1 MQLSF
6 SNSLSGLYKL
16 LAFVQTVFPCLK
28 EKNFA
33 HIFVVLYRFVSSI
46 AFFKAKGIYYIPMAM
61 RLMMCTS
68 FNDVNVTKN
77 RRLVELAKTILL
89 GSFIYCRILNTDL
102 AITEAAAPKNT
113 KKETKFGLSLFTG
126 R

>member
-1 MQLSF
+1 
-6 SNSLSGLYKL
+6 
-16 LAFVQTVFPCLK
+16 
-28 EKNFA
+28 
-33 HIFVVLYRFVSSI
+33 
-46 AFFKAKGIYYIPMAM
+46 M

-113 KKETKFGLSLFTG
+113 KKETKFGLSLFIG

>member
-1 MQLSF
+1 
-6 SNSLSGLYKL
+6 
-16 LAFVQTVFPCLK
+16 
-28 EKNFA
+28 
-33 HIFVVLYRFVSSI
+33 
-46 AFFKAKGIYYIPMAM
+46 MAM
-61 RLMMCTS
+61 RLMTCTS

-77 RRLVELAKTILL
+77 RLVELAKTILL

>member
-1 MQLSF
+1 MLYRAYT
-6 SNSLSGLYKL
+6 NSLHSYKL
-16 LAFVQTVFPCLK
+16 FFPAFK

-33 HIFVVLYRFVSSI
+33 HIFVALYTFVSSI
-46 AFFKAKGIYYIPMAM
+46 AFFKAKGIYYIPIEAIKKECF
-61 RLMMCTS
+61 CTS

-77 RRLVELAKTILL
+77 RRLVEQAKTFLL
-89 GSFIYCRILNTDL
+89 GSFIYCRILSTDL
-102 AITEAAAPKNT
+102 AITQAAAPKNT

>member
-1 MQLSF
+1 
-6 SNSLSGLYKL
+6 
-16 LAFVQTVFPCLK
+16 
-28 EKNFA
+28 
-33 HIFVVLYRFVSSI
+33 
-46 AFFKAKGIYYIPMAM
+46 MAM

-113 KKETKFGLSLFTG
+113 KKETKFDLSLFIG